1 MRSKLTRLAAALLC
15 AATAGMAGAQTQG
28 VGKEEIVIGTMQ
40 DLSGPLAGLSK
51 PYRNG
56 LQMRID
62 ELNAAGGVHGR
73 KVRLIVEDHGFD
85 PKRAILGAQKLLNQ
99 DRIFLMLGHIGT
111 PHNIAVM
118 PLLFEKNVMNLFP
131 VSPGRQMFDPVHPL
145 KFAAF
150 TTYYDQ
156 ARQAVPAL
164 VKEKGLKKPCIIYQ
178 DDDFGTEHLKGVE
191 DGLKT
196 IGMQITERTSYK
208 RGATDLSS
216 QVARMNRAGCDLVV
230 LSTLIRETIATVSEA
245 RKTGFSPVFFG
256 TNAIYNDLVHK
267 LGGPAVDGIIATH
280 TVAVPYADSGS
291 EPIRQWA
298 ARYREKFG
306 EDAAVHSVYGY
317 TNADAF
323 VTAVRNAG
331 PALTTESLVK
341 AIESTKFETDI
352 FGSAVMTFSPTKR
365 LGSNKARFAEIR
377 NGRWV
382 TTSDYFGED

>member
-28 VGKEEIVIGTMQ
+28 VGKDEIVIGTMQ

-85 PKRAILGAQKLLNQ
+85 PKRAILSAQKLLNQ
-99 DRIFLMLGHIGT
+99 DRVFLMLGHIGT

-164 VKEKGLKKPCIIYQ
+164 IKEKSLKKPCIIYQ

-208 RGATDLSS
+208 RGSTDLSS

-245 RKTGFSPVFFG
+245 RKTGYGRHHRDAHGRSALCRLRFR
-256 TNAIYNDLVHK
+256 TD
-267 LGGPAVDGIIATH
+267 PAVGRALPREVRRGCGRALGVRLHQRRRLRHGRAQCRPDTH
-280 TVAVPYADSGS
+280 HGVAGEGDRVDEVRDRYF
-291 EPIRQWA
+291 RQRRHDLQPHQA
-298 ARYREKFG
+298 ARLQQ
-306 EDAAVHSVYGY
+306 
-317 TNADAF
+317 
-323 VTAVRNAG
+323 G
-331 PALTTESLVK
+331 PLRGDSQRALGHDV
-341 AIESTKFETDI
+341 
-352 FGSAVMTFSPTKR
+352 
-365 LGSNKARFAEIR
+365 
-377 NGRWV
+377 
-382 TTSDYFGED
+382 